1 MGYYL
6 QGPDPKA
13 DHLLATYPYFQ
24 EVTLSEAAGDVMDE
38 DRAVVVV
45 VQNGMFD
52 AAAFAFSEGEFEEF
66 TRDDDPRPRRFLTGP
81 RDLVEV
87 LSRYRV
93 VEGEDQ
99 MVTLN
104 KVLET
109 LSIH

>member
-13 DHLLATYPYFQ
+13 DYLLATYPDFQ
-24 EVTLSEAAGDVMDE
+24 VVTPSAAGLNVMDE

-66 TRDDDPRPRRFLTGP
+66 TDPSDTRPKRFLTGP

-93 VEGEDQ
+93 VEDEDPT
-99 MVTLN
+99 VTLN
-104 KVLET
+104 KVLEA
-109 LSIH
+109 LN